1 MKKMYFKKLGL
12 LLTICLFSTLLGS
25 TQSARYFVSPT
36 GSNTNNGQS
45 ATPFLTITKAITT
58 AANGDTIVVQPGT
71 YRETIDMLG
80 KNLVLTSNYMYTQDT
95 NIIANTKLDFQ
106 DAGANGGVYSTIN
119 NYNFKKI
126 YGFTLYNSPK
136 IAINAIRNIT
146 IEKCVLRNN
155 GYGNS
160 TNNVLLY
167 LYSSYYSTQQSVLKD
182 CDIYNNQNNFLIIN
196 DQRNDVGLASEVL
209 NTKIH
214 HNTLGANADGTAIRL
229 GDGPINIINTLIY
242 KNKFGYAIDYV
253 GNPNYSTVKV
263 NFTTIT
269 NNIGNGVL
277 IYPGSGTFKIVFS
290 NSIFAYNSGR
300 QFTINHSG
308 NNIYAGSA
316 INWRNNVIAG
326 GYAGMSITNTNT
338 AYVDLAFTNNY
349 EGVPKFTDTL
359 IGNYS
364 LSTQGLGSAMGKF
377 NNAQFVDTI
386 KNDISGQLR
395 PLTATNGPDIGAIQ
409 SPNSISSAQ
418 APLSLTILRNAIG
431 RNKLSWISSSGSN
444 ARTYK
449 VYRASNSGSFSLL
462 STTTNQNY
470 TDNAIVNGTSYSYKV
485 TELGLSSSTTSALD
499 TGLTN
504 MFAFTGNTKDALNNL
519 LEGTATAVTAVS
531 DRLGNTN
538 SAYSFNGTTSYIQ
551 YNDTIANLNQTTPYT
566 MSFWVK
572 ETSGGGIY
580 MSKYIN
586 DNVPSSQFYIASN
599 SMSGNG
605 TNSITFS
612 APNNSWNHFAV
623 ILKDGSGNS
632 KIYKNGSLL
641 NSGSL
646 NINSSTS
653 STKFNIGRLT
663 SGSGYFNGSLD
674 DIRIYKKELNVA
686 QLQNIYAYESQFGYV
701 NATESD
707 YSSTVSLAANITA
720 GKIYVDQANGNE
732 NNQGNS
738 TSPFATINQALNVAI
753 SGDTI
758 VVLPGT
764 YRETLDLAGR
774 NIVITSNYMF
784 NADTNIIANT
794 KINLQDAGVNG
805 GIFTTVDNY
814 NFKKIFGFTLYNAPK
829 IVVNY
834 IRNITIENCVF
845 KQNGYGSSTDNNM
858 IVLVGSNVSTGFSV
872 LKNCDIYNNTNNTL
886 IYNAD
891 RNSFA
896 KSAQIINTKIH
907 HNNLGSALDGNA
919 VFVYGPIDIINTLI
933 YKNSFGHA
941 VYYGSNPNYAMVK
954 MNFVTIANNT
964 GNAVISSPS
973 SGTNTAV
980 ISNSIFTDNTGYN
993 FKVQYVGGLGNIYD
1007 GLRIQWRNNVIQGG
1021 YEKMTIIN
1029 PDLSSPNP
1037 PFRTKAYVELTY
1049 LNNFEGRPIFVDS
1062 ANGDYRLVPT
1072 SLGVSMAKFNNA
1084 LNIDSIKNDI
1094 FNTTRPI
1101 TPDQG
1106 PDIGA
1111 VQQTVSNISIAT
1123 PTNLTSIQGAKGRV
1137 ELSWTSNTN
1146 FITKLFNVYK
1156 STDGTNFTLI
1166 GGTNTLSFI
1175 DTNTIKDQLYTY
1187 KVEEIR
1193 NNYANISSLDSGLT
1207 SLMTYDPGAFDVLNA
1222 NKFMNVVGATLDAD
1236 RFNLPNKAFSFSGIS
1251 QFIEYSSDIANLD
1264 QNNPQSISF
1273 WARSRNTPNVN
1284 MPTNYITK
1292 INNYDM
1298 ASPSVGSSVNQFT
1311 LSTAAAKA
1319 EANTSLSYSNDGA
1332 LWNHYV
1338 FVLKAGSN
1346 NTKIYRNDTLLATGT
1361 LTYLADRTGNA
1372 LKFVV
1377 GKSSQIPSGE
1387 FSGWIDDIRVY
1398 GKALSDVEIGNLY
1411 AYESQ
1416 YGNVNTLSAAS
1427 NTTQI
1432 TVVGRKHFVDKATGS
1447 NTNTGNLLSPFAT
1460 IQYAINNA
1468 AEKDTIIISD
1478 HSYDELLTIPSN
1490 TSITIA
1496 SQFVLDKDSAH
1507 INAAILDGT
1516 NNNFSDIK
1524 ITASSNFSMIGITVK
1539 KVKGKIAQ
1547 MSNHDLTLRNVKLT
1561 ELGHNSSNI
1570 LSNSII
1576 AKKVTVDSS
1585 SIFKNQFIEGIFTIS
1600 DSLIFTNSKFYT
1612 NQGGLLSN
1620 SGSFGAS
1627 TVLINK
1633 SLFIDNTR
1641 TQGNSSFG
1649 NYMTINAQRYA
1660 VSQSKFINNSYTV
1673 FGGSGAGYSRFIN
1686 NLFLNNTKNIER
1698 NPQVTSNDSVILIH
1712 NSFIQN
1718 ANPTSAIN
1726 IYNTPMPAGSSG
1738 YYPWTD
1744 MSFFPAGNWKG
1755 LFYNNIFYGNLE
1767 FSGPQNNNNQ
1777 AGIFLTMKGNLFKS
1791 FPTFTGVDTTGSSNN
1806 NLFTKLTFIDTV
1818 SYNFQFVDTSS
1829 YLGKGSLI
1837 EYPFIGDI
1845 NGDAR
1850 PGASIAAPEPGAFES
1865 PYSFAP
1871 PTNLT
1876 AIIGNKKVQLNWQN
1890 SNSVNG
1896 TSYKIYRSTATIP
1909 QYSVPNEFASSST
1922 TAYKDS
1928 ASSLDYT
1935 RNQYYRVRT
1944 VSAAGGFSGFS
1955 NEIAILPDSVPTP
1968 VLSNDSS
1975 IAKIASFTWTQGSSN
1990 TIQKYYIYRSEDAI
2004 NYNKIDSATSIIN
2017 YKNTLP
2023 DFDKFYYYKITAL
2036 KNSNI
2041 ESDFSSSIKQ
2051 VGHSTPVLLSPE
2063 NSSAKL
2069 DSTATLRWNKV
2080 KHATKYVLQYTTDNN
2095 FVNDIVQSIITDTFK
2110 TISNLQLGKIYNW
2123 RVRALDSV
2131 HLSSWSTPFT
2141 FKTLIT
2147 KPSVT
2152 SIESRNKRLT
2162 INWSSTDTAN
2172 TKWFKL
2178 FKDTVPNPTKLVDSF
2193 SNKITK
2199 YNDSVTNNVKYFYRL
2214 TAIGL
2219 TNLESDYSNELFG
2232 IALNTKPTAAR
2243 FTDRVV
2249 DSIGLNSYL
2258 KIRYSASASSDTDGS
2273 IVSYKWLVN
2282 DVALS
2287 ATDSVITYNFLIGN
2301 NILKLIVTDND
2312 GASDTSSTSI
2322 KISSVVKQFSAG
2334 FLGGI
2339 TAVGPNIIYTADTS
2353 FNTITGASIYKLDNN
2368 GDITYPLSVASKI
2381 FTTPSVSSD
2390 SSVFITSGS
2399 NINGFGK
2406 TGAPLWSTIPLGG
2419 ISYVTPT
2426 VDSLFNYIYLGV
2438 SNKNFFAIDYK
2449 TGKIAW
2455 NLIGDAPINSSA
2467 VITGNRK
2474 LVFTSELG
2482 TLYGYDI
2489 ITKKVQTE
2497 PKWKSSIGEIITRS
2511 PAIDNKY
2518 HLYFGTD
2525 TGNVIKVALNDDG
2538 TVTKLWSSKIGTGI
2552 KTSPVID
2559 AEGAIYVGNDN
2570 GELVKLDSATGNII
2584 WTFPTGAAIKSTP
2597 SISEYGTIYVANMNG
2612 TIYAIKTDKTLRWK
2626 YQSDAPISSN
2636 LLYINNAVYVGSE
2649 GGKLI
2654 SLYDNV
2660 LTNTVNTSL
2669 AISGSDLLEN
2679 IVSNP
2684 VKLKQVNNTSETS
2697 TFINKEPIWGTFQGN
2712 YKRNG
2717 AQAIECPSLPI
2728 IRIPDCTIKSDS
2740 INIRTS
2746 SLQNN
2751 NWIINDSVYLNL
2763 KDTSITVKSTDKVQ
2777 IRATNIF
2784 GCVVKSSQTE
2794 IINGTKMDIPKI
2806 NTSNIKNIFCEG
2818 DSLTLSTTTTA
2829 SKFNWTRSNLV
2840 VGTGTKLTIKQSG
2853 TYTLETTNQF
2863 GCKNISEKLDVTQIN
2878 KPVAP
2883 VLSRDANGNL
2893 VASTSLNL
2901 IWYKDAQQLSDT
2913 SKFIKPTSN
2922 GAYTVKASNNGCLST
2937 LSTAYFY
2944 LVTDIINLDNNQFI
2958 KITPNPFVH
2967 FLNID
2972 FKVNPYQYLNVEFF
2986 DIVTGQKLMV
2996 KERVIPGT
3004 RINVESL
3011 VSGTYIV
3018 RVVSNDY
3025 KLMHQ
3030 FKLIKL

>member
-1 MKKMYFKKLGL
+1 MFCTKFIIL
-12 LLTICLFSTLLGS
+12 LNLCILNSIIAS
-25 TQSARYFVSPT
+25 TQTVKYFVSTT

-45 ATPFLTITKAITT
+45 ATPFLTITKAITS
-58 AANGDTIVVQPGT
+58 AVNGDTIVVQPGT

-80 KNLVLTSNYMYTQDT
+80 KNLVLTSNYMFTQDT
-95 NIIANTKLDFQ
+95 NIIANTKLDLQ
-106 DAGANGGVYSTIN
+106 DAGVNGGVYSSVD
-119 NYNFKKI
+119 NYNFKKL
-126 YGFTLYNSPK
+126 YGFTFYNAPK

-146 IEKCVLRNN
+146 IERSVLRDN

-160 TNNVLLY
+160 TDNVLLF
-167 LYSSYYSTQQSVLKD
+167 LLASYYSTQQSILKD
-182 CDIYNNQNNFLIIN
+182 CDIYSNRNNFLIIN
-196 DQRNDVGLASEVL
+196 YDRNSVGLASEVI

-214 HNTLGANADGTAIRL
+214 DNTLGANADGTAIRL

-290 NSIFAYNSGR
+290 NSIFAHNSGR
-300 QFTINHSG
+300 QFTVNHSG
-308 NNIYAGSA
+308 NNIYSGSA
-316 INWRNNVIAG
+316 INWRNNIIAG

-338 AYVDLAFTNNY
+338 AYVDLAYTNNY
-349 EGVPKFTDTL
+349 EGVPVFADTL
-359 IGNYS
+359 TGNYS

-377 NNAQFVDTI
+377 NNALFVDTI
-386 KNDISGQLR
+386 KNDISGQIR

-418 APLSLTILRNAIG
+418 APVSLTILRNAIG
-431 RNKLSWISSSGSN
+431 RNRLSWISSSGSDT
-444 ARTYK
+444 RTYK

-485 TELGLSSSTTSALD
+485 TELGLSSSNTSALD

-504 MFAFTGNTKDALNNL
+504 MFAFTGNTKDALNDL
-519 LEGTATAVTAVS
+519 LEGTTTAVTAVS
-531 DRLGNTN
+531 DRFDNT
-538 SAYSFNGTTSYIQ
+538 SAAYSFNGSSSYIE
-551 YNDTIANLNQTTPYT
+551 YNDTVANVTQTTPYT

-572 ETSGGGIY
+572 ETTSGGMY
-580 MSKYIN
+580 MSKYKN
-586 DNVPSSQFYIASN
+586 DAVSLSQFYIASN

-605 TNSITFS
+605 TNSILFS
-612 APNNSWNHFAV
+612 APNTSWNHFAV
-623 ILKDGSGNS
+623 ILKNGTGNS

-653 STKFNIGRLT
+653 ATKFNIGRLT
-663 SGSGYFNGSLD
+663 SGSGYHSGSLD
-674 DIRIYKKELNVA
+674 DIRIYKKELTVA
-686 QLQNIYAYESQFGYV
+686 QLQNIYAYESQYGYL
-701 NATESD
+701 NATESG
-707 YSSTVSLAANITA
+707 YSSTVSIAVSITA
-720 GKIYVDQANGNE
+720 GKIYVDQATGSASNV
-732 NNQGNS
+732 GNS
-738 TSPFATINQALNVAI
+738 TSPFVTINQALNVAI

-764 YRETLDLAGR
+764 YRETLDLAGK
-774 NIVITSNYMF
+774 NIVLTSNYMF
-784 NADTNIIANT
+784 NADTTIIANT

-829 IVVNY
+829 IAVNY
-834 IRNITIENCVF
+834 IRNTTIENCVF
-845 KQNGYGSSTDNNM
+845 KENGYGNSTDNNM
-858 IVLVGSNVSTGFSV
+858 IVLVGSNISTGFSV

-886 IYNAD
+886 IWNAD

-933 YKNSFGHA
+933 YKNKFGHA

-1021 YEKMTIIN
+1021 YDNMTIIN
-1029 PDLSSPNP
+1029 PDLVSPNAP
-1037 PFRTKAYVELTY
+1037 YRTKAYVELTY

-1062 ANGDYRLVPT
+1062 ANGNYRLAPS
-1072 SLGVSMAKFNNA
+1072 SLGLSMGKFNAA
-1084 LNIDSIKNDI
+1084 LNIDSVKNDI
-1094 FNTTRPI
+1094 YNSARPI
-1101 TPDQG
+1101 TSDQG

-1111 VQQTVSNISIAT
+1111 VQQTVSSISIAT
-1123 PTNLTSIQGAKGRV
+1123 PTNLTSVQGAKGRV

-1166 GGTNTLSFI
+1166 GGTNTLSYI
-1175 DTNTIKDQLYTY
+1175 DTSTVKDQLYTY
-1187 KVEEIR
+1187 KVAEIR
-1193 NNYANISSLDSGLT
+1193 NNYANISSLDTGLI

-1222 NKFMNVVGATLDAD
+1222 NKFVNVVGATLDAD
-1236 RFNLPNKAFSFSGIS
+1236 RFNQANKAFSFSGMS
-1251 QFIEYSSDIANLD
+1251 NFIEYSSDIANLD

-1273 WARSRNTPNVN
+1273 WSRSRNEPSVS

-1292 INNYDM
+1292 TNNYDM
-1298 ASPSVGSSVNQFT
+1298 ASPSVGSSVNQFSLT
-1311 LSTAAAKA
+1311 TAAAKG
-1319 EANTSLSYSNDGA
+1319 EVNTSLSYSNTGA

-1338 FVLKAGSN
+1338 FVLKTGSN

-1361 LTYLADRTGNA
+1361 LSYLADRTGNE

-1398 GKALSDVEIGNLY
+1398 GKALSDVEVGNLY

-1416 YGNVNTLSAAS
+1416 YGNTNTLSAAS
-1427 NTTQI
+1427 STTQI
-1432 TVVGRKHFVDKATGS
+1432 TVVGRKHFVDKSTGS
-1447 NTNTGNLLSPFAT
+1447 NSNTGTILSPFAT

-1478 HSYDELLTIPSN
+1478 HAYDELLTIPSN

-1496 SQFVLDKDSAH
+1496 SLYVLDKDSTH

-1547 MSNHDLTLRNVKLT
+1547 MSNHDLTLKNVRLT

-1570 LSNSII
+1570 LSNSIV
-1576 AKKVTVDSS
+1576 AKKVNVDSS

-1612 NQGGLLSN
+1612 NQGGLISN
-1620 SGSFGAS
+1620 SGSYGAS

-1633 SLFIDNTR
+1633 SIFIDNTR

-1718 ANPTSAIN
+1718 ANTTSGVN
-1726 IYNTPMPAGSSG
+1726 TYNTPAGSSG
-1738 YYPWTD
+1738 FYPWTD

-1767 FSGPQNNNNQ
+1767 FSGPQNNNNEV
-1777 AGIFLTMKGNLFKS
+1777 GIFLTMKGNLFKT
-1791 FPTFTGVDTTGSSNN
+1791 FPTFTGVDTAGSRNN
-1806 NLFTKLTFIDTV
+1806 NLFTKLTFIDTANN
-1818 SYNFQFVDTSS
+1818 NFQFVDTSS

-1837 EYPFIGDI
+1837 EYPFVGDI

-1850 PGASIAAPEPGAFES
+1850 PGASVAAPEPGAFES

-1871 PTNLT
+1871 PTNLS
-1876 AIIGNKKVQLNWQN
+1876 AGIGNKKVQLNWQN
-1890 SNSVNG
+1890 SNAVTG
-1896 TSYKIYRSTATIP
+1896 TSYKIYRSTAAIP
-1909 QYSVPNEFASSST
+1909 QYSAPIELATSNT
-1922 TAYKDS
+1922 IAYKDS
-1928 ASSLDYT
+1928 ASRLDYT
-1935 RNQYYRVRT
+1935 TNQYYRVRAVT
-1944 VSAAGGFSGFS
+1944 VAGGYSGFS

-1968 VLSNDSS
+1968 ALNNDSS
-1975 IAKIASFTWTQGSSN
+1975 IAKIASFTWTQGSST

-2004 NYNKIDSATSIIN
+2004 SYTKIDSATSIKK
-2017 YKNTLP
+2017 YTDTLP
-2023 DFDKFYYYKITAL
+2023 AFDKFYYYKITAL

-2041 ESDFSSSIKQ
+2041 ESDFSTSIKQ

-2080 KHATKYVLQYTTDNN
+2080 KYATKYVLQYTTDNN
-2095 FVNDIVQSIITDTFK
+2095 FVNDVVQSIVTDTFK

-2123 RVRALDSV
+2123 RVRAMDSV
-2131 HLSSWSTPFT
+2131 HLSSWTTPFT

-2147 KPSVT
+2147 KPVLS
-2152 SIESRNKRLT
+2152 SIVSRNKQLV
-2162 INWSSTDTAN
+2162 INWTSTDTAN

-2178 FKDTVPNPTKLVDSF
+2178 FKDTIANPIKLVDSF
-2193 SNKITK
+2193 SNKITT
-2199 YNDSVTNNVKYFYRL
+2199 YSDSVSNNIKYFYRL
-2214 TAIGL
+2214 TAVGL

-2232 IALNTKPTAAR
+2232 IALNIKPTAAI
-2243 FTDRVV
+2243 FTNKIV

-2258 KIRYSASASSDTDGS
+2258 KIKYSASASSDTDGS
-2273 IVSYKWLVN
+2273 IVAYKWIVN
-2282 DVALS
+2282 DVALTS
-2287 ATDSVITYNFLIGN
+2287 KDSVITYDFLIGN

-2322 KISSVVKQFSAG
+2322 KISSVVKQFAAG

-2353 FNTITGASIYKLDNN
+2353 FNSITGASIYKLNNN
-2368 GDITYPLSVASKI
+2368 GDISYPISVASKI

-2390 SSVFITSGS
+2390 SSVFITNGS
-2399 NINGFGK
+2399 NLNGFGK

-2449 TGKIAW
+2449 TGKVAW

-2467 VITGNRK
+2467 VITGNRR

-2482 TLYGYDI
+2482 TLYGFDI
-2489 ITKKVQTE
+2489 TTKKEQTE
-2497 PKWKSSIGEIITRS
+2497 PKWKNTIGEIITRA

-2525 TGNVIKVALNDDG
+2525 TGNVIKIALNDDG
-2538 TVTKLWSSKIGTGI
+2538 SVTKLWSSKIGSSI

-2570 GELVKLDSATGNII
+2570 GDLVKIDSSNGKVI
-2584 WTFPTGAAIKSTP
+2584 WTFSTGAAIKSTP

-2612 TIYAIKTDKTLRWK
+2612 TVYAIKTDKTLRWK

-2636 LLYINNAVYVGSE
+2636 LLYINSAVYVGSE

-2660 LTNTVNTSL
+2660 IKNTVNTTLVAPSL
-2669 AISGSDLLEN
+2669 GLLDN
-2679 IVSNP
+2679 AVANQAK
-2684 VKLKQVNNTSETS
+2684 VKQIYNTDT
-2697 TFINKEPIWGTFQGN
+2697 TLTIKDPIWGTFQGN

-2740 INIRTS
+2740 INVRTK
-2746 SLQNN
+2746 SLLNN
-2751 NWIINDSVYLNL
+2751 NWIINDSVYTSL
-2763 KDTSITVKSTDKVQ
+2763 KDTSIMVKATDKVQ
-2777 IRATNIF
+2777 LRATNIF
-2784 GCVVKSSQTE
+2784 GCVLKSSLTE
-2794 IINGTKMDIPKI
+2794 ILDGSKMAIPTI
-2806 NTSNIKNIFCEG
+2806 VSSNTKNIFCEG
-2818 DSLTLSTTTTA
+2818 DSLTLSTSTTA
-2829 SKFNWTRSNLV
+2829 TKFNWLKSTLA
-2840 VGTGTKLTIKQSG
+2840 VGAGTKVTIKESG
-2853 TYTLETTNQF
+2853 IYTLETTNQF
-2863 GCKNISEKLDVTQIN
+2863 GCKNISAKIDISKIN
-2878 KPVAP
+2878 TPATP
-2883 VLSRDANGNL
+2883 VLSRDVNGNL
-2893 VASTSLNL
+2893 IAPTTFNL
-2901 IWYKDAQQLSDT
+2901 VWYKDAQLLSDT
-2913 SKFIKPTSN
+2913 SKFIKPTTN
-2922 GAYTVKASNNGCLST
+2922 GTYTVKASNNGCLSA
-2937 LSTAYFY
+2937 LSSTYFY
-2944 LVTDIINLDNNQFI
+2944 LVTDILNLENNEFI

-2986 DIVTGQKLMV
+2986 DMVTGQKIMV
-2996 KERVIPGT
+2996 KERVIPGS
-3004 RINVESL
+3004 RMNVESL

-3018 RVVSNDY
+3018 RVVTNDY
-3025 KLMHQ
+3025 KLKYQ
-3030 FKLIKL
+3030 FKLIKM